1 MQRWWVASRR
11 AAGMVADRPAL
22 WLPGALAWV
31 VGIGWVALVI
41 GVARPPSTAGLTFLG
56 AGVFASGAWPWNAV
70 AIAAGALLIT
80 LVAIALA
87 AVAEAALL
95 RGRRTTALD
104 VRRLFVLGVIGASP
118 LVAGLVLTATAAVMV
133 ARVEFNA
140 PREALDPLVRTA
152 LRTAPV
158 LLATIVAAGAGSAL
172 TAAAARRA
180 LAGMK
185 LGQSLER
192 GVRDL
197 RLAGAAA
204 VAHASVLLVV
214 RLAYL
219 AAGAVLLRVLW
230 APIGE
235 RVEHAGFDP
244 AVALLLVGFVAIWL
258 CLVLGGGALHAW
270 GSVTWTGVLGTR
282 IGGEGRSAEQMETIS
297 RP

>member
-1 MQRWWVASRR
+1 MHRWWVASRW

-31 VGIGWVALVI
+31 VGIGWLTLVI
-41 GVARPPSTAGLTFLG
+41 GVARPPSTAGLTFRG

-70 AIAAGALLIT
+70 AIGVGALLIT
-80 LVAIALA
+80 LFAIALT

-95 RGRRTTALD
+95 RGRRATALD
-104 VRRLFVLGVIGASP
+104 VRRLFVLGVIGATP
-118 LVAGLVLTATAAVMV
+118 LVAGLLLTATAAVMV

-140 PREALDPLVRTA
+140 PRETLDPLVRTA
-152 LRTAPV
+152 LRAAPV
-158 LLATIVAAGAGSAL
+158 LLATIVAAAAASAL
-172 TAAAARRA
+172 TAAAARHA
-180 LAGMK
+180 LAGVK
-185 LGQSLER
+185 VGQSLQR

-197 RLAGAAA
+197 RLSGVAA
-204 VAHASVLLVV
+204 VAHASVLLFT

-219 AAGAVLLRVLW
+219 AVGAVLLRVLW

-235 RVEHAGFDP
+235 RVKHAGFDP

-270 GSVTWTGVLGTR
+270 GSVTWTRVLGSPV
-282 IGGEGRSAEQMETIS
+282 GGDGSSAEQMETVP